1 MKLIGLTFRKYKL
14 LALCL
19 GCCCSQT
26 MNAQQDMSDMWGEQS
41 AKQTVMTQ
49 TKGHLF
55 EWGNYA
61 MFIHWGLYSNLAN
74 VWKGKTY
81 YGIGEWIMSRDM
93 ANIDRK
99 DYMECAKDFNP
110 THFNADEIARLAKEA
125 GMKYIII
132 TSKHHEGFAMY
143 HSACNAFN
151 IVDATPFKRDPMKE
165 LSQACKKYGL
175 GFGFYYS
182 HNQDWVYPG
191 GAGGPKVDE
200 NGKPVTFDDYYK
212 NKCLPQVE
220 EITTQYGDIE
230 LVWFDTPGNIPYK
243 YAKELVEVVNRNQP
257 NALVSGRVGHGMGD
271 YLSLGDME
279 VPFKKVTDAWE
290 GVDVTNDSWG
300 FAWYDTNW
308 KSPKQIL
315 KNLVSTVARGGTYM
329 LNVGLDGK
337 GDIPSYASS
346 TLRTSGKW
354 IQRYPQVVYGAT
366 YSPWTHA
373 MPWGDVVQQRNKLY
387 LCVYEW
393 PATGKLYLAGLKNAI
408 KNAAVFIDGKKN
420 QLQFSQTSEWT
431 TFEVPYKRPESLISV
446 IEVTLAD
453 EKIQVDDTFGVDP
466 QIGIPELSVCFA
478 KNAEKLVHKQSWMEK
493 FGEWK
498 HAHCVSDLHTGK
510 TITWE
515 IDIQTPQTFLLDV
528 KARGEGQVVWKA
540 ATDEGVSIQNQQ
552 NISSLFTLRNLGW
565 IYFSKPGKHTITL
578 SQVQGPQHDLSAI
591 ALTPIELD

>member
-1 MKLIGLTFRKYKL
+1 MQFTGIKMKNRKFW
-14 LALCL
+14 ALCL
-19 GCCCSQT
+19 ACCCTQL
-26 MNAQQDMSDMWGEQS
+26 MNAQEDMSKMWGEQS
-41 AKQTVMTQ
+41 ARQTTMTQ

-61 MFIHWGLYSNLAN
+61 MFIHWGLYSKLAN

-81 YGIGEWIMSRDM
+81 YGIGEWLMNRDM
-93 ANIDRK
+93 ANISIK
-99 DYMECAKDFNP
+99 DYMNTAKSFNP
-110 THFNADEIARLAKEA
+110 VHFDADAIARLAKDA

-143 HSACNAFN
+143 HSACNSFN

-165 LSQACKKYGL
+165 LSLACKKHGL

-191 GAGGPKVDE
+191 GSGGPTVDE
-200 NGKPVTFDDYYK
+200 NGKPMTFDDYYK

-230 LVWFDTPGNIPYK
+230 LVWFDTPGAIPYK

-279 VPFKKVTDAWE
+279 VPLKKVNDAWE

-300 FAWYDTNW
+300 YAWYDNNW
-308 KSPKQIL
+308 KSPKIIL

-329 LNVGLDGK
+329 LNVGLDGM
-337 GDIPSYASS
+337 GDIPPYAAS
-346 TLRTSGKW
+346 TLRVSGKW
-354 IQRYPQVVYGAT
+354 IQKYPQIVYGAKS
-366 YSPWTHA
+366 SPWTHV
-373 MPWGDVVQQRNKLY
+373 MPWGDVVQQENKLY

-393 PATGKLYLAGLKNAI
+393 PATGELYLSGLQSNI
-408 KNAAVFIDGKKN
+408 KKAAVLINGKKKQIKFN
-420 QLQFSQTSEWT
+420 QSAEWT
-431 TFEVPYKRPESLISV
+431 VLDVPYKRPESLISIIELTMTDDV
-446 IEVTLAD
+446 I
-453 EKIQVDDTFGVDP
+453 KVDDTFGIDP
-466 QIGIPELSVCFA
+466 QVGVPELSVCFA
-478 KNAEKLVHKQSWMEK
+478 KDAEGAVHKQSWMEK

-498 HAHCVSDLHTGK
+498 HAHCVSDMHNGRTV
-510 TITWE
+510 TWE
-515 IDIQTPQTFLLDV
+515 VSVHKAGTFLLDV

-540 ATDEGVSIQNQQ
+540 ETDEGVKIQNQQ
-552 NISSLFTLRNLGW
+552 NVSSLFSFRNLGW
-565 IYFSKPGKHTITL
+565 IHFSRPGKHTITV
-578 SQVQGPQHDLSAI
+578 SQIQGPKHDLSAI
-591 ALTPIELD
+591 SLTPIDLE